1 MIIRTGCHAILS
13 TVAPSFVGG
22 DVAYSTGPEEMC
34 QALELHVALTSSC
47 SRE

>member
-1 MIIRTGCHAILS
+1 MMIRTGCHAILS
-13 TVAPSFVGG
+13 TVTPSFIGA

-34 QALELHVALTSSC
+34 QAFELNVTLTSSC